1 VPIHVGPTWKSQ
13 VIILHTAVEVNEQ
26 ILMSRR
32 GEGEDEVDVKVEVQ
46 EVRRLMVG
54 GGDKGGK
61 GGG

>member
-1 VPIHVGPTWKSQ
+1 MS
-13 VIILHTAVEVNEQ
+13 VEVNEQ